1 MTDKCKS
8 CDFFFEF
15 SEEQNGHKGLCDNRS
30 RWIESV
36 DVTDCD
42 EHHTN
47 TNPLIW
53 YNMEDSEYQP
63 IERNKMSNDNVIN
76 LHKKPKVY
84 KHTDVMNHLNDSSP
98 YGLEFEKG
106 GHKYYIISKEESES
120 NNANIIGMMTGVD
133 VLTGGDYENG
143 SCIDEV
149 SDKPN
154 DVLASFVMRNNLE
167 GIMDYGVSIPNFAIY
182 FFDEMFLANEE
193 IKNPVVT
200 AEGVP
205 EGSMVNYETP
215 EIH

>member
-8 CDFFFEF
+8 CDFFFKFTE
-15 SEEQNGHKGLCDNRS
+15 SQNGHKGLCDVKGGWLKDGDITHCYDRN
-30 RWIESV
+30 V
-36 DVTDCD
+36 
-42 EHHTN
+42 N
-47 TNPLIW
+47 KNPSIW
-53 YNMEDSEYQP
+53 YNFEDSEYQP
-63 IERNKMSNDNVIN
+63 IERNKMSNDNVVN
-76 LHKKPKVY
+76 LHKKPRVY
-84 KHTDVMNHLNDSSP
+84 KYTEVMNHLNDSST
-98 YGLEFEKG
+98 YGLEFEKDG
-106 GHKYYIISKEESES
+106 KKYYIVSKEESES

-193 IKNPVVT
+193 MKNPIVT

-205 EGSMVNYETP
+205 EGETAGYEGP
-215 EIH
+215 KVH